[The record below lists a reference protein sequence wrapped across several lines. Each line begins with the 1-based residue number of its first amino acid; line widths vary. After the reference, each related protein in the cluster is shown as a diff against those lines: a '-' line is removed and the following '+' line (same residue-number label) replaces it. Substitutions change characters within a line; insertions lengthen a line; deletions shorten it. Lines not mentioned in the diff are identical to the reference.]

1 MRGNSFGNFLVLT
14 TFGESHGPALGA
26 VLDGM
31 PAGVHLST
39 EHIAAELRRRRPGQ
53 SAVTSGRLEE
63 DVPEILSGVF
73 EDVTLG
79 TPIAVIVR
87 NTDARSEDYDAHVYR
102 VGHAESVWEQKY
114 GLRDYRGGGRTSG
127 RETLARVIAGA
138 IAGRLLPPDLSIVA
152 FVSQI
157 GNIAA
162 RVSDETLNRIHV
174 DSFATRCPDT
184 DADKSITQELL
195 RCKESGDSL
204 GGIIELRIDGVRAG
218 LGEPVFNKAKSALT
232 AAMMSIGAV
241 SGVSLGDAFS
251 ESSLP
256 GNIFH
261 LQQDGAHPGTDVRA
275 HGIQGGLTNGQRIT
289 LRVAIKPTSTIGQQ
303 ARQGRH
309 DPCIAPRIV
318 PVVEAMSALVL
329 ADLLLA
335 QRLDRL

>member
-1 MRGNSFGNFLVLT
+1 MRGNSFGNLLVLT

-53 SAVTSGRLEE
+53 SVVTSGRLEE

-127 RETLARVIAGA
+127 RETLARVIGGA

-162 RVSDETLNRIHV
+162 RVSDETLNRFHV
-174 DSFATRCPDT
+174 DSFATRCPDA

-204 GGIIELRIDGVRAG
+204 GGIIELRIDGVPAG

-251 ESSLP
+251 ESLLP
-256 GNIFH
+256 GKIFH
-261 LQQDGAHPGTDVRA
+261 LQQDGARPGTDVRA

-303 ARQGRH
+303 ALQGRH